1 MTPIASPSVLLLGAP
16 GSGKTYSISTILAAG
31 LDTHCII
38 TEPNGL
44 ETLLDVVEKKNL
56 PLEKLHWKVITPAR
70 AGFAGLIAGAEKIAR
85 MDFKQLADQKPSG
98 QRQTSQFVTLLETMQ
113 EFRCDHCGKSFGP
126 VTAFD
131 STQAVVVDS
140 LSGLNLMAMDMVIG
154 DKVTAHQGEWGVA
167 MKMLDRFIL
176 NCTSNLSCLFVL
188 TSHLER
194 EIDEVAGGS
203 RIMAATLGK
212 KLAPQLP
219 RFFSDVV
226 MAYREGDKYLW
237 STNALNVDLKHRSL
251 PLSGKLEP
259 SFAPIIAA
267 AKRRTAFAATKSQ
280 QSPAALAPRPGIPL
294 GAKAPSGT

>member
-1 MTPIASPSVLLLGAP
+1 MTNPAVASVATIAAPSVLLIGSP
-16 GSGKTYSISTILAAG
+16 GSGKTYSISTLLEAG
-31 LDTHCII
+31 LSVFAII

-44 ETLLDVVEKKNL
+44 ETLLDVVEKKRL
-56 PLEKLHWKVITPAR
+56 PLEKLHWKVIPPAR
-70 AGFAGLIAGAEKIAR
+70 AGFGGMLDATKKISI

-98 QRQTSQFVTLLETMQ
+98 QRSTSQFVTLLETMQ
-113 EFRCDHCGKSFGP
+113 NFVDDRTGQKFGP
-126 VTAFD
+126 VESFGTD
-131 STQAVVVDS
+131 SAVVVDS

-176 NCTSNLSCLFVL
+176 TCTSNLRCLFVL
-188 TSHLER
+188 TAHLER

-226 MAYREGDKYLW
+226 MAYREGDNYHW

-251 PLSGKLEP
+251 PLSSKLQP
-259 SFAPIIAA
+259 SFAPIVEA
-267 AKRRTAFAATKSQ
+267 AKRRTAFASRQTVH
-280 QSPAALAPRPGIPL
+280 PAA
-294 GAKAPSGT
+294 